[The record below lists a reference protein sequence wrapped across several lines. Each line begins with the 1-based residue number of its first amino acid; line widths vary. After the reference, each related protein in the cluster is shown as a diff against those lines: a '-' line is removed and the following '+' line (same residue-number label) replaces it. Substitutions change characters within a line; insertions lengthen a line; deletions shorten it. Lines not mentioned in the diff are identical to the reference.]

1 MGALIDVVELSGT
14 IFSEVK
20 TYEIDVSMTM
30 HGRSPYGLVAAGVV
44 RIEWYQF
51 QSLVP
56 VDFQGGCI
64 TDAFLIHLILAD
76 LPTDECIHTE
86 QIIRNEISVQC
97 ITSISLSR

>member
-1 MGALIDVVELSGT
+1 MYQCEIAVGPLFDYLPESCVPCFKYVSTVPLSVAVGALIDVVELSGT

-30 HGRSPYGLVAAGVV
+30 HGRGPDGLVAAGVV

-56 VDFQGGCI
+56 VDFQ
-64 TDAFLIHLILAD
+64 
-76 LPTDECIHTE
+76 
-86 QIIRNEISVQC
+86 
-97 ITSISLSR
+97 